1 MGWRCSWRRWAWT
14 GSYSENIQRKKTK
27 VTAWRTVAASSSVFR
42 GLCHLPRPLWLSLSL
57 SHHIPLVIL
66 GTHLLATCFGFFG
79 PAVLSSSHA
88 FPQLS
93 TSVPLSH
100 CSGSDVLSPSERA
113 VFWSPSS
120 SETPHLT
127 VTLYQL
133 CLALFRCPGLMTL
146 WHRLTR
152 FFIYSFT
159 VPSLLFLP
167 PSVLDCRFHEM
178 RDHCHCCIYWQ
189 IAGAPQMLVEW
200 MNEFQTGVEESYGE
214 GNGNPL

>member
-1 MGWRCSWRRWAWT
+1 MGMKVVLEALGLDGVLLWKYTEKEDQGHCL
-14 GSYSENIQRKKTK
+14 EN
-27 VTAWRTVAASSSVFR
+27 S
-42 GLCHLPRPLWLSLSL
+42 GLLPLGVQRPLSLAPATLAFTFPLPIFPWLFLEHTYEPPSSASLD
-57 SHHIPLVIL
+57 
-66 GTHLLATCFGFFG
+66 LLFCF
-79 PAVLSSSHA
+79 PHTL
-88 FPQLS
+88 PQLS

-100 CSGSDVLSPSERA
+100 CPSSDVLSPSQRA

-152 FFIYSFT
+152 FFSYSFT
-159 VPSLLFLP
+159 VHSSLLLP

-200 MNEFQTGVEESYGE
+200 MNEFQRGVEESCGE